1 MMDLKRIF
9 YKDPETNYYVVV
21 FEPSNTANVGNYVI
35 NISMAVGIDPSDK
48 RVAICF
54 EYNGSLY
61 YKNYLSLRHNKI
73 ALDCGLPFPATTD
86 GISNLLKDEQIIFK
100 VKLEP
105 EEYFKP
111 FKIKEDDRFA
121 EFFI

>member
-1 MMDLKRIF
+1 MIDFKKIF
-9 YKDPETNYYVVV
+9 KKTPNFNYYVVV
-21 FEPSNTANVGNYVI
+21 FKPSNAVNVKGYTI
-35 NISMAVGIDPSDK
+35 NISGLMHMDFSDSRAAV
-48 RVAICF
+48 CF

-61 YKNYLSLRHNKI
+61 YKNYLSLKHNKV
-73 ALDCGLPFPATTD
+73 ALDYGLPFPAEGTEIARLMD
-86 GISNLLKDEQIIFK
+86 GEQIIFK
-100 VKLEP
+100 IKSEP